1 MNKNKPFSKDKQTK
15 ISFSELM
22 DLIGTTCDYKFCIVD
37 ENIDEELM
45 ELAAKHGIDLTGY
58 KHVIETSGV
67 QHAEKRHGK
76 KATTERLSH

>member
-1 MNKNKPFSKDKQTK
+1 MNKKKPFSKDKQTK

-45 ELAAKHGIDLTGY
+45 ELAAKHGI
-58 KHVIETSGV
+58 KN
-67 QHAEKRHGK
+67 Q
-76 KATTERLSH
+76 TTRVNSAGLREIDRVHLLLRRRDSNW

>member
-1 MNKNKPFSKDKQTK
+1 MNKNKPFSKDKQNK

-45 ELAAKHGIDLTGY
+45 ELAAKHGIDLTENQKTPPNRGVLNC
-58 KHVIETSGV
+58 VIAGGTCRNSPLTS
-67 QHAEKRHGK
+67 
-76 KATTERLSH
+76 